1 MIMTQIQ
8 KQLDKIIVGLK
19 RIETLKNVRFVR
31 EYGAHK
37 AEVPIKG
44 MLAVVSVK
52 ESVLSNSYIGGYL
65 SSSVRGD
72 QYSANAEI
80 RVYAPS
86 DKSGAGLSETVGE
99 ILAGLKTADENKI
112 ITESSATPIAF
123 DSDMNAVYRTVKFVV
138 DFCLC
143 EEE

>member
-1 MIMTQIQ
+1 MTQIQ

-37 AEVPIKG
+37 AEVPIND

-112 ITESSATPIAF
+112 IPESSATPIAF